1 MIFFKNEINMAQ
13 RPFSL
18 RIFYAYTSIAKRLYY
33 RHCHYIDIQ
42 NIPADGNPVVMV
54 GNHQNCMMDPLNVEW
69 AIRDRK
75 PYCLVRGDVFK
86 KKIVAAFLHWIGLL
100 PVRRLNFEGYAGS
113 NAKEANSKTFQ
124 AAEEQ
129 LLAGST
135 IILFPEGRHQ
145 DKRWLGYFSLGYLN
159 LAFEAAEKSGFQ
171 REIYIMPFA
180 HHYEKYDVPRYDFAL
195 RMGTPIPLSPFY
207 KKYQE
212 KPRTTMREVNILV
225 EQQISSLMLNITDLD
240 HYFAIDTLRC
250 SSAGKNYA
258 VRHGFNPGKLPE
270 RWESDKKLCQ
280 ALLCNDEAAQLLDE
294 TRTVAEEVV
303 NGGMRTWVVEQR
315 PGWLRLIARSVLSVL
330 LFPLALVA
338 MLCTFLLF
346 LVPRFFYNKKIN
358 GTVDVMFRST
368 WQVGAAI
375 FIGIPLMWLLPT
387 LILLFIRWPVA
398 LIYLVAWPCLLLF
411 ESWYLRFTAK
421 TAGIWRYLRRPDRN
435 KLSDRWQAICDKLSL

>member
-1 MIFFKNEINMAQ
+1 MAQ

-18 RIFYAYTSIAKRLYY
+18 KLFFAHTWLAKKLYY
-33 RHCHYIDIQ
+33 RHCHYIDMQ
-42 NIPADGNPVVMV
+42 NIPADGNSVVMV
-54 GNHQNCMMDPLNVEW
+54 GNHQNCMLDPLNVEW
-69 AIRDRK
+69 AMRDRK

-86 KKIVAAFLHWIGLL
+86 NKVFAAFLHWIGLL
-100 PVRRLNFEGYAGS
+100 PVQRLNFEGYAGF
-113 NAKEANSKTFQ
+113 NAKEANGKTFE

-135 IILFPEGRHQ
+135 IILFPEGGHQ
-145 DKRWLGYFSLGYLN
+145 DKRWLGYFSLGYL
-159 LAFEAAEKSGFQ
+159 LMAFEAAEKSGFQ

-195 RMGTPIPLSPFY
+195 RMGIPIPLSPFY

-212 KPRTTMREVNILV
+212 KPRTTMREVNSLV

-250 SSAGKNYA
+250 SSYGSDYA
-258 VRHGFNPGKLPE
+258 TRHGFNPDYLPE
-270 RWESDKKLCQ
+270 RWESDKQLCQ
-280 ALLCNDEAAQLLDE
+280 ALSSDE
-294 TRTVAEEVV
+294 TDDRLLEEAGEVAKEIVD
-303 NGGMRTWVVEQR
+303 NGMRTWVVEQR
-315 PGWLRLIARSVLSVL
+315 PGWLRLIAQCVLSVL

-338 MLCTFLLF
+338 MLCTFLLY
-346 LVPRFFYNKKIN
+346 LIPQFFYNKKIN
-358 GTVDVMFRST
+358 GAVDVMFRST
-368 WQVGAAI
+368 WQVGAAV
-375 FIGIPLMWLLPT
+375 FFGMPLLWMLPT
-387 LILLFIRWPVA
+387 LILLFVSWPAA
-398 LIYLVAWPCLLLF
+398 LIYLVAWPCLFLF